1 MRLIGHLPSENSA
14 VTFSDF
20 LCLHGI
26 QNLVEAEKDGWAV
39 WIHSEDEISKAKDF
53 FLAYLGNP
61 QDPKYIKLAR
71 QARQARDQQQ
81 RERDAEEGTER
92 PVERVYVVELG
103 PVTLLLILASITFFF
118 LAQFGAKAAWL
129 NELRIS
135 EHPAGFKEILAGEAW
150 RVFTPILLHTGI
162 LHLGFSLL
170 CLLDLGG
177 TLERRHGTLRLTLL
191 VLLFAGI
198 TNVAEYLNGGA
209 TPPGLSGVVFGL
221 LGYLW
226 LRSRVTPDSGFRL
239 SPHIVIIMLAWLT
252 LGLLQIEGVEMKF
265 ANAAHLAGLIAG
277 IITGYVTGLRRLVK
291 E

>member
-14 VTFSDF
+14 STFSDF

-26 QNLVEAEKDGWAV
+26 QNLVEAEKEGWAV
-39 WIHSEDEISKAKDF
+39 WIHSEDEISKARDF

-61 QDPKYIKLAR
+61 QDPKFIKLAR

-81 RERDAEEGTER
+81 RERDGEERAPQAT
-92 PVERVYVVELG
+92 ERVYVVELG
-103 PVTLLLILASITFFF
+103 PVTLLLILASLTAFVVTK
-118 LAQFGAKAAWL
+118 FGGSPAWL

-135 EHPAGFKEILAGEAW
+135 QHPAGFQEIVAGEVW
-150 RVFTPILLHTGI
+150 RVFTPILLHSGF
-162 LHLGFSLL
+162 LHLAFNLL

-198 TNVAEYLNGGA
+198 SNVAEYLNSG
-209 TPPGLSGVVFGL
+209 PVPCGLSGVVFGL
-221 LGYLW
+221 LGYTW
-226 LRSRVTPDSGFRL
+226 LRGRVTPDAGFRL
-239 SPHIVIIMLAWLT
+239 SPHIVIIMFAWLL
-252 LGLLQIEGVEMKF
+252 LGFVRFSGVEMKF
-265 ANAAHLAGLIAG
+265 PSTAHLAGLVAG
-277 IITGYVTGLRRLVK
+277 IVTGYVTGLRRLVK